1 MIKEKDLLKWGFEK
15 RANHFVFQINH
26 DLLQGITNEFVFYFP
41 DREVLNIEANIG
53 RLRLQP
59 CATKRKADQ
68 ALRLLNLPPIDKL
81 STLKQ

>member
-1 MIKEKDLLKWGFEK
+1 MITEKQLLKWGFEK

-26 DLLQGITNEFVFYFP
+26 DLLQGITDEFVFYFP

-59 CATKRKADQ
+59 CATKRKADE
-68 ALRLLNLPPIDKL
+68 ALRLLGLPSIDKL
-81 STLKQ
+81 NTIKK